1 MVVRSRSVWL
11 LVLSILFTMAV
22 GVTAFATRD
31 DRIPPTPGGAHDT
44 APAPRPAHGPEY
56 VAIGDSFTAGGPIGA
71 IQAGAEDCLRS
82 QHDYPT
88 RVAANLDLAVTDV
101 SCGGATT
108 AEVLKGSDA
117 APAQVAAVTPKAKL
131 VTVSVGGNDHG
142 IYITAFVNCLRYAKV
157 TRVGAPCKANLGSTF
172 TRRVSSVQESV
183 SAVLRAV
190 RRRAPNARV
199 MVVTY
204 LRLLPDDGE
213 CSALPY
219 PVGDVAW
226 VTQVERSLA
235 EAMRRAAVA
244 QGVEIVDMQQLSE
257 GHDACSPEPWVNGLR
272 PKAKDG
278 WFLHPNAAGAKAVAD
293 AVTRAWREGPPEQR

>member
-1 MVVRSRSVWL
+1 
-11 LVLSILFTMAV
+11 MAV

-31 DRIPPTPGGAHDT
+31 DRIPSSNGAARD
-44 APAPRPAHGPEY
+44 APPARLSLGPEY

-71 IQAGAEDCLRS
+71 IQAGADDCLRS
-82 QHDYPT
+82 RYDYPT
-88 RVAANLDLAVTDV
+88 RVATNLDLSVTDV

-108 AEVLKGSDA
+108 ADALKGSGA

-142 IYITAFVNCLRYAKV
+142 IYVSAFINCLRYAKV
-157 TRVGAPCKANLGSTF
+157 TRVGAPCKANLGSAF
-172 TRRVSSVQESV
+172 TNRVSSVETSV
-183 SAVLRAV
+183 RAVLQAV

-204 LRLLPDDGE
+204 LRLLPDDDE
-213 CSALPY
+213 CAALPY

-257 GHDACSPEPWVNGLR
+257 GHDVCSSEPWVNGLR

-278 WFLHPNAAGAKAVAD
+278 WFLHPNAAGAKAVAN
-293 AVTRAWREGPPEQR
+293 AVTQAWREGLPARR

>member
-1 MVVRSRSVWL
+1 VVRSRSLWL
-11 LVLSILFTMAV
+11 LVLSIVLTVAV
-22 GVTAFATRD
+22 GVTAYATRD
-31 DRIPPTPGGAHDT
+31 ERTAPRNHPTPVQQ
-44 APAPRPAHGPEY
+44 PPHGPEY

-71 IQAGAEDCLRS
+71 IQAGAEDCVRS
-82 QHDYPT
+82 HNGYPT
-88 RVAANLDLAVTDV
+88 RVARKLDLSITDV

-108 AEVLKGSDA
+108 ADALKGSDA
-117 APAQVAAVTPKAKL
+117 IPAQVAAVTPKAKL

-142 IYITAFVNCLRYAKV
+142 IYVTAFIDCLRYAKV

-190 RRRAPNARV
+190 RRRAPDARV

-204 LRLLPDDGE
+204 LRLLPDDDE

-244 QGVEIVDMQQLSE
+244 QGVEVVDMQRLSA

-278 WFLHPNAAGAKAVAD
+278 WFLHPNAAGAKAVAV
-293 AVTRAWREGPPEQR
+293 AVTRAWREGPPERR

>member
-1 MVVRSRSVWL
+1 VVVRSRSAWV
-11 LVLSILFTMAV
+11 LVLSILLTMTV

-31 DRIPPTPGGAHDT
+31 DRNPATPGTAHET
-44 APAPRPAHGPEY
+44 PPAPQPSHGPEY

-71 IQAGAEDCLRS
+71 IQAGADDCLRS
-82 QHDYPT
+82 RYNYPA
-88 RVAANLDLAVTDV
+88 RVATNLDLSVTDV

-108 AEVLKGSDA
+108 ADALKGSDA
-117 APAQVAAVTPKAKL
+117 IPPQVAAVTSKAKL

-157 TRVGAPCKANLGSTF
+157 TRVGAPCKANLGNAVAS
-172 TRRVSSVQESV
+172 RVSSVQESV

-190 RRRAPNARV
+190 RRRAPHARV

-204 LRLLPDDGE
+204 LRLLPDDAE

-235 EAMRRAAVA
+235 QAMRQAAVA
-244 QGVEIVDMQQLSE
+244 QGVEVVDMHELSE

-293 AVTRAWREGPPEQR
+293 AVSQAWREGPPARR

>member
-11 LVLSILFTMAV
+11 LALSILLTMTV
-22 GVTAFATRD
+22 GVTAFVTRD
-31 DRIPPTPGGAHDT
+31 DRIPHYRSAHDT
-44 APAPRPAHGPEY
+44 APTPPPSHGPEY

-71 IQAGAEDCLRS
+71 IQAGAGDCLRS
-82 QHDYPT
+82 RHDYPT
-88 RVAANLDLAVTDV
+88 RVATNLDLSVTDV

-108 AEVLKGSDA
+108 ADVLNGSRA

-142 IYITAFVNCLRYAKV
+142 IYVTAFINCLRYAKV
-157 TRVGAPCKANLGSTF
+157 TRVGAPCKANLGSALAG
-172 TRRVSSVQESV
+172 RVSSVQAAV
-183 SAVLRAV
+183 SAVLRTV
-190 RRRAPNARV
+190 QRRAPDARV

-204 LRLLPDDGE
+204 LRLLPDDDE

-235 EAMRRAAVA
+235 QAMRQAAVA

-272 PKAKDG
+272 PKANDG
-278 WFLHPNAAGAKAVAD
+278 WFLHPNAAGAQAVAK
-293 AVTRAWREGPPEQR
+293 AVTRAWREGRPARR